1 MISHLFNA
9 LKTIIM
15 PNVVLIVS
23 EKETI
28 TAISSSFNKVQV
40 HQILHTLTSTKGN
53 KTFIIYFSADFLF
66 FLLFFFLPFID
77 IDECTAQSHDCSPNS
92 MCTNVE
98 GSFQCSCIP
107 GFEGDGKT
115 CIGRFK
121 KYIEFKKKKFPLKMM
136 VYYFFSL
143 FHYFFWSF
151 CLFLIKHGEWTL
163 DRTTCNAIWHLCII
177 YNTCT
182 SSLNVLNC

>member
-40 HQILHTLTSTKGN
+40 HQILHTLTSTKEN
-53 KTFIIYFSADFLF
+53 KTFIIYFRADFLF

-121 KYIEFKKKKFPLKMM
+121 KYIEFKKKKTFPLKMM

-143 FHYFFWSF
+143 FNYFF
-151 CLFLIKHGEWTL
+151 
-163 DRTTCNAIWHLCII
+163 
-177 YNTCT
+177 
-182 SSLNVLNC
+182 

>member
-28 TAISSSFNKVQV
+28 TAISSSFKKVQV

-53 KTFIIYFSADFLF
+53 KTFIIYFRGDFFIL
-66 FLLFFFLPFID
+66 FLPFID

-121 KYIEFKKKKFPLKMM
+121 KYIKFKKKKKKLSPF
-136 VYYFFSL
+136 
-143 FHYFFWSF
+143 
-151 CLFLIKHGEWTL
+151 
-163 DRTTCNAIWHLCII
+163 II
-177 YNTCT
+177 YLFFLEV
-182 SSLNVLNC
+182 SVHSWLNMASERWTKQVVMHYDIYA

>member
-53 KTFIIYFSADFLF
+53 KTFIIYFSADFFSF
-66 FLLFFFLPFID
+66 FFFFLPFID
-77 IDECTAQSHDCSPNS
+77 IDECTAESHNCSPNS
-92 MCTNVE
+92 MCINVE

-121 KYIEFKKKKFPLKMM
+121 KYIKLKKKKKKTFPQ
-136 VYYFFSL
+136 
-143 FHYFFWSF
+143 
-151 CLFLIKHGEWTL
+151 
-163 DRTTCNAIWHLCII
+163 R
-177 YNTCT
+177 
-182 SSLNVLNC
+182 

>member
-53 KTFIIYFSADFLF
+53 KTFIIYFRGDFFIL
-66 FLLFFFLPFID
+66 FLPFID

-121 KYIEFKKKKFPLKMM
+121 KYIKLKKKKNFPL
-136 VYYFFSL
+136 SL
-143 FHYFFWSF
+143 FIYFFWKF
-151 CLFLIKHGEWTL
+151 LFI
-163 DRTTCNAIWHLCII
+163 
-177 YNTCT
+177 
-182 SSLNVLNC
+182 LN

>member
-40 HQILHTLTSTKGN
+40 RQILHTVTSTKGN
-53 KTFIIYFSADFLF
+53 KTFIIYFSADFF
-66 FLLFFFLPFID
+66 FFFLPFID

-121 KYIEFKKKKFPLKMM
+121 NILNWKKKILSPKDDGLL
-136 VYYFFSL
+136 FF
-143 FHYFFWSF
+143 F
-151 CLFLIKHGEWTL
+151 
-163 DRTTCNAIWHLCII
+163 II
-177 YNTCT
+177 Y
-182 SSLNVLNC
+182 LFFLKFLFILD

>member
-15 PNVVLIVS
+15 PNVVPIVS

-40 HQILHTLTSTKGN
+40 RQILHTVTSTKGN
-53 KTFIIYFSADFLF
+53 KTFIIYFSADFF
-66 FLLFFFLPFID
+66 FFFLPFID

-121 KYIEFKKKKFPLKMM
+121 KYIEF
-136 VYYFFSL
+136 
-143 FHYFFWSF
+143 
-151 CLFLIKHGEWTL
+151 
-163 DRTTCNAIWHLCII
+163 
-177 YNTCT
+177 
-182 SSLNVLNC
+182 

>member
-1 MISHLFNA
+1 
-9 LKTIIM
+9 M

-53 KTFIIYFSADFLF
+53 KTFIIYFSADFFSF
-66 FLLFFFLPFID
+66 FFFFLPFID
-77 IDECTAQSHDCSPNS
+77 IDECTAESHNCSPNS
-92 MCTNVE
+92 MCINVE

-121 KYIEFKKKKFPLKMM
+121 KYIKLKKKKKLSAKDDGL
-136 VYYFFSL
+136 L
-143 FHYFFWSF
+143 FVFIVFCCCF
-151 CLFLIKHGEWTL
+151 CLFVFFLNLFYSYLSFHFFFFFLKFLFIL
-163 DRTTCNAIWHLCII
+163 D
-177 YNTCT
+177 
-182 SSLNVLNC
+182 

>member
-23 EKETI
+23 EKKTI

-53 KTFIIYFSADFLF
+53 KTFIIYFSADFF
-66 FLLFFFLPFID
+66 FFFFFLPFID
-77 IDECTAQSHDCSPNS
+77 IDECKAQSHDCSPNS

-121 KYIEFKKKKFPLKMM
+121 KYIEFKKKKLSSKDDGLL
-136 VYYFFSL
+136 FF
-143 FHYFFWSF
+143 F
-151 CLFLIKHGEWTL
+151 
-163 DRTTCNAIWHLCII
+163 II
-177 YNTCT
+177 
-182 SSLNVLNC
+182 

>member
-53 KTFIIYFSADFLF
+53 KTFIIYFSADF
-66 FLLFFFLPFID
+66 FFFFFSFID
-77 IDECTAQSHDCSPNS
+77 IDECTAQSHDCSSNS

-121 KYIEFKKKKFPLKMM
+121 KYIEFEKKKLSPKDDGLL
-136 VYYFFSL
+136 FF
-143 FHYFFWSF
+143 F
-151 CLFLIKHGEWTL
+151 
-163 DRTTCNAIWHLCII
+163 II
-177 YNTCT
+177 
-182 SSLNVLNC
+182 

>member
-53 KTFIIYFSADFLF
+53 KTFIIYFSADFF
-66 FLLFFFLPFID
+66 FFFFFLPFID

-121 KYIEFKKKKFPLKMM
+121 KYIKLKKKKKTFPLKMI
-136 VYYFFSL
+136 VYYLFSL
-143 FHYFFWSF
+143 FIFIFLKFLFF
-151 CLFLIKHGEWTL
+151 L
-163 DRTTCNAIWHLCII
+163 D
-177 YNTCT
+177 
-182 SSLNVLNC
+182 

>member
-53 KTFIIYFSADFLF
+53 KTFIIYFRGDFFFVLF
-66 FLLFFFLPFID
+66 CFVFFLPFID

-121 KYIEFKKKKFPLKMM
+121 KYIKLKKKKKLSPKDDGLL
-136 VYYFFSL
+136 FFSL
-143 FHYFFWSF
+143 FIYFFWKF
-151 CLFLIKHGEWTL
+151 LFIL
-163 DRTTCNAIWHLCII
+163 D
-177 YNTCT
+177 
-182 SSLNVLNC
+182 

>member
-1 MISHLFNA
+1 
-9 LKTIIM
+9 M

-53 KTFIIYFSADFLF
+53 KTFIIYFSADFF
-66 FLLFFFLPFID
+66 FYFFFLPFID

-121 KYIEFKKKKFPLKMM
+121 KYIKLKKKKNLYPKDDCLLS
-136 VYYFFSL
+136 FF
-143 FHYFFWSF
+143 
-151 CLFLIKHGEWTL
+151 
-163 DRTTCNAIWHLCII
+163 II
-177 YNTCT
+177 YFYIFEVF
-182 SSLNVLNC
+182 VLS

>member
-15 PNVVLIVS
+15 PNVVLIVA

-53 KTFIIYFSADFLF
+53 KTSSFISVPIF
-66 FLLFFFLPFID
+66 FFYYYFFFLPFID

-121 KYIEFKKKKFPLKMM
+121 KYIEFKKKKISPKDDGL
-136 VYYFFSL
+136 L
-143 FHYFFWSF
+143 FIF
-151 CLFLIKHGEWTL
+151 
-163 DRTTCNAIWHLCII
+163 II
-177 YNTCT
+177 
-182 SSLNVLNC
+182 